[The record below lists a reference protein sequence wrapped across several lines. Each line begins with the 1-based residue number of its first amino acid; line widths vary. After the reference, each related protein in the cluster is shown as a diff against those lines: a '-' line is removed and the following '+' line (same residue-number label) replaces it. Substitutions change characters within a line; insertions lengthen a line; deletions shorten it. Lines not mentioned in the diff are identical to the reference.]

1 MPADGYVWIIVKRG
15 KRMESVI
22 LGSIITGSFALL
34 GTVLTIRVEAE
45 KTRADIASHES
56 VQDERIKSL
65 TEEVRKHNNFA
76 EQIPRID
83 QRIISLEK
91 EVYRK

>member
-1 MPADGYVWIIVKRG
+1 
-15 KRMESVI
+15 METAI
-22 LGSIITGSFALL
+22 LVSIITGSFALL

-45 KTRADIASHES
+45 KTRADIAAHES